1 MKKTICVMVVALI
14 MGSCTFYED
23 FLHPNVTNLEQL
35 YKADTTYKHLASYS
49 WRELFTDSLLQG
61 YIEKGLEYNIDVRTA
76 KYNIEAAEA
85 ALEAAKQAFLPSVS
99 ASLQTTLSGG
109 DGSGGIRGVQR
120 HGAQTTFVLP
130 QYQGAGNS
138 LDPLGVPH

>member
-1 MKKTICVMVVALI
+1 MKKTICVILVALV
-14 MGSCTFYED
+14 MGSCSLYED

-35 YKADTTYKHLASYS
+35 YASDTTYKHLASYS

-61 YIEKGLEYNIDVRTA
+61 YIEKGLEFNIDVRTA

-85 ALEAAKQAFLPSVS
+85 TLEAAQLAFLPSVS

-109 DGSGGIRGVQR
+109 DGN
-120 HGAQTTFVLP
+120 GAVF
-130 QYQGAGNS
+130 S
-138 LDPLGVPH
+138 